1 MAVTRGLQLAR
12 SLWTT
17 TRRLASASLAQCHAT
32 MFTSRRMCMGWR
44 RLGVARYCSQPRDGA
59 VRLSYTLH
67 ESDDAATASTL
78 PPIVALHALFG
89 RKENMAAVSKA
100 LAAATGRNVFAV
112 DLRNHGDSPHTD
124 DMDYALMSAD
134 LELFLHDRGLPRV
147 ALVAH
152 SMGGRAAMKLAVT
165 KPSAVERLVAVD
177 VAPSALPHDL
187 ISVWL
192 PWQINAMEHIL
203 SLLSPDMSLDQALQL
218 ADEYL
223 SREVTKPYVRRYML
237 ANLRK
242 GPRTFEWQANLKVI
256 RQKLEMLGD
265 AHYLNNKI
273 SHVEALFISAD
284 RSVYIT
290 DENTKA
296 IKQTFPESRVVTIKG
311 ANHWVYNDKR
321 EEFVDLVRDFMAAR
335 RPESQQKTLSAA

>member
-1 MAVTRGLQLAR
+1 MLNPFCFIVQGRATSSMAVTRGLQLAR

-100 LAAATGRNVFAV
+100 LAAATGRN
-112 DLRNHGDSPHTD
+112 
-124 DMDYALMSAD
+124 
-134 LELFLHDRGLPRV
+134 
-147 ALVAH
+147 
-152 SMGGRAAMKLAVT
+152 
-165 KPSAVERLVAVD
+165 PSAVERLVAVD

>member
-1 MAVTRGLQLAR
+1 MAATRGLQLAR

-17 TRRLASASLAQCHAT
+17 PRRLASASFAQCHARV
-32 MFTSRRMCMGWR
+32 FTSRRTCMGWR
-44 RLGVARYCSQPRDGA
+44 RHGVSRYCSQPRNGA

-67 ESDDAATASTL
+67 ASDDAATASTL

-89 RKENMAAVSKA
+89 RRENMTAVSKA

-134 LELFLHDRGLPRV
+134 LELFLHERGLPRV

-177 VAPSALPHDL
+177 VAPTALPQDL

-218 ADEYL
+218 ANEYL
-223 SREVTKPYVRRYML
+223 SREVTKPYVRSYML

-256 RQKLEMLGD
+256 RQNLEMLVD

-290 DENTKA
+290 DEDAKA
-296 IKQTFPESRVVTIKG
+296 IKQTFPEARVVTIKG

-321 EEFVDLVRDFMAAR
+321 EEFVDLVRDFMTAR
-335 RPESQQKTLSAA
+335 RPESQLKTLSAA